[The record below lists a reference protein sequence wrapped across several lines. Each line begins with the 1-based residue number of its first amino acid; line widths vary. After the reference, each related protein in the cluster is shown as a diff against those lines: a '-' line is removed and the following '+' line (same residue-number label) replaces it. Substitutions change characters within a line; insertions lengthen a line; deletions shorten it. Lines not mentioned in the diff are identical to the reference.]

1 MALTKAMQVKV
12 VTNGLGVPVTV
23 VTNGRGVPCTKILV
37 AGAFALPVI
46 EVASGGL
53 PIQYTP

>member
-1 MALTKAMQVKV
+1 MALTKGMPV
-12 VTNGLGVPVTV
+12 VVATNGKGVPVTV
-23 VTNGRGVPCTKILV
+23 VTNGRGVPCTKVL
-37 AGAFALPVI
+37 AGKFGLPVV